1 MVVSEFYNMTVNNRN
16 CTHYNKLG
24 YKCNP
29 GDVVSIKWT
38 DMPSN
43 YDIGFQCKECNNVH
57 TGKKHILLKQ
67 KHQFVCKSCSHI
79 LGTKN
84 NTQSLVGQKFGR
96 LLVLELDYREHGK
109 ESYWKVQCD
118 CGTIKTIGARSIK
131 KGTVTSCG
139 CYSKEIT
146 QTMRIPRL
154 IESNKERSGEN
165 HPNWDPTKSNKER
178 YIQRKFATTV
188 LRNKTFE
195 RDNYTCQ
202 CCNKTN
208 TVLNAHHILPFSK
221 YLELRYDI
229 NNLIT
234 LCKSCHVSYHSK
246 YKKDINLKTLN
257 EYKKEVNFVL

>member
-1 MVVSEFYNMTVNNRN
+1 MVINEFYNIAVINRN
-16 CTHYNKLG
+16 YTHYNKLG

-29 GDVVSIKWT
+29 GDTISVKWV

-43 YDIGFQCKECNNVH
+43 YNIDYQCKECNNTH
-57 TGKKHILLKQ
+57 TGKKHVLLKQ
-67 KHQFVCKSCSHI
+67 KYQFTCNSCASI
-79 LGTKN
+79 IGAKDKVRDLT
-84 NTQSLVGQKFGR
+84 GQKFGR
-96 LLVLELDYREHGK
+96 LLVLELDYKKPGI

-118 CGTIKTIGARSIK
+118 CGTMKTIGARSIK
-131 KGTVTSCG
+131 KGTVISCG

-146 QTMRIPRL
+146 QTIRIPKL
-154 IESNKERSGEN
+154 IEKNKKSIGEN

-178 YIQRKFATTV
+178 YIQRKFETTT

-195 RDNYTCQ
+195 RDKYTCQ

-221 YLELRYDI
+221 YLELRFDI

-234 LCKSCHVSYHSK
+234 LCKLCHTSYHSK
-246 YKKDINLKTLN
+246 YKKDINLETLN
-257 EYKKEVNFVL
+257 KFKKEVSFVC